1 MASDLRVS
9 EGVRQFLPADI
20 EGEHRL
26 QNAWGIKRFRPIG
39 MHVVS
44 PDGTLIASSACPL
57 DSQVVLQFLRRALHG
72 HESSLPRSVAPSG
85 PARDRGYGLQPDGSA
100 RLAVTI
106 RAMDHGRPA
115 DSPVLDSIR
124 LTASQLK
131 AMAPPNAVS
140 GTRYALPAGASRE
153 FVRALTDTPDL
164 TYALR
169 AQDATAAHFEAQ
181 VVSVAATEVVVRIH
195 GTLAGD
201 RPSQGAPHSIK
212 SRSSVMGSICFRGR
226 TRLTA

>member
-1 MASDLRVS
+1 
-9 EGVRQFLPADI
+9 
-20 EGEHRL
+20 
-26 QNAWGIKRFRPIG
+26 
-39 MHVVS
+39 
-44 PDGTLIASSACPL
+44 
-57 DSQVVLQFLRRALHG
+57 
-72 HESSLPRSVAPSG
+72 
-85 PARDRGYGLQPDGSA
+85 
-100 RLAVTI
+100 
-106 RAMDHGRPA
+106 MDHGRPA

-212 SRSSVMGSICFRGR
+212 SSGIATGLLTFVGNRLESLQIVCDGEYLFPWANSAHSVGGLIEWHRVSR
-226 TRLTA
+226 